1 MFPPLPSAGT
11 VPARIQ
17 NRSSL
22 AYYDYCGIAIAQFL
36 CYTKINRIFKLFFV
50 RRKDE
55 CCGKEAAVHRQ
66 SPRGQDE
73 IARAAVRR
81 RFDLLQG
88 GLSGPRGGDAAARR
102 RDRAGRA
109 LRRRFRSR
117 RLPRRRRH
125 AQRDG
130 QRHHAPAAGE
140 ASAAE
145 LPARRQHE
153 RLRGK
158 PVHFLRSRARGA
170 ERHAPSAARPGRGRV
185 Q

>member
-1 MFPPLPSAGT
+1 MLWK
-11 VPARIQ
+11 
-17 NRSSL
+17 RS
-22 AYYDYCGIAIAQFL
+22 
-36 CYTKINRIFKLFFV
+36 
-50 RRKDE
+50 
-55 CCGKEAAVHRQ
+55 CC
-66 SPRGQDE
+66 SSSIPRGQDE
-73 IARAAVRR
+73 IARTAVRR

-88 GLSGPRGGDAAARR
+88 GLSGSAWRRRGGTATR
-102 RDRAGRA
+102 RAGRA

-170 ERHAPSAARPGRGRV
+170 ERHAPSAAATLDVGVFNEKNFVYVGVLRRV
-185 Q
+185 HAHGLHRAARTSRICSATSPIFSRA